1 MQRIFFSLLIFVGIG
16 GSVATASG
24 ADLSDQHSKS
34 ETIKDYHISNPDLT
48 EPDLTKPDLTK
59 IDVLDLETAKAIALS
74 QNPSLKAAM
83 ERVRQAKERVAQARS
98 RYFPRLDADGSASR
112 LWRSDSALE
121 TARQLGNV
129 DDPEDRFT
137 AGLSATYVLFDG
149 FERKFA
155 NASARYGEQETKG
168 AEMDAR
174 RLLLSAVARNF
185 YEAQLAKENI
195 AIATAAEAF
204 NQRQVVDAEARLRVG
219 TGSLSDMLNFQIQA
233 NSAKFNFNLA
243 KQSYQVSM
251 IGLAAL
257 LGISEAG
264 FPGELKLALLE
275 NETPEEL
282 NLPEKDPLIAYSF
295 EHRPDVIQAKSTVKR
310 TESDIGEARAG
321 FFPTIDLAGTY
332 DSLRADDIGFEGDDF
347 GGSVALRLT
356 YNLFAGGLTKARVR
370 EAESRKAEAES
381 ALENVSIEVSS
392 DVRQSMETLKLAQAQ
407 LALER
412 SNAKLVKQNRD
423 LVEKEYTAGQT
434 SLVRLNEAQRDLT
447 NAQGRLALAL
457 VGLRLAWQNL
467 DAATG
472 KILLPF
478 TP

>member
-1 MQRIFFSLLIFVGIG
+1 MQRIFFSLLIFVGIV
-16 GSVATASG
+16 GSVAIASG
-24 ADLSDQHSKS
+24 ADHSDQRSKS
-34 ETIKDYHISNPDLT
+34 ETIKNYHISNPDLT
-48 EPDLTKPDLTK
+48 KPDITK
-59 IDVLDLETAKAIALS
+59 LDVLDLETAKAIALA

-98 RYFPRLDADGSASR
+98 RYYPSLDADGSASR
-112 LWRSDSALE
+112 LWRSDTTLE
-121 TARQLGNV
+121 TARQLGNA

-155 NASARYGEQETKG
+155 NAAARYGEQESKG

-174 RLLLSAVARNF
+174 RLLLSSVARSF
-185 YEAQLAKENI
+185 YQAQLAKEDI
-195 AIATAAEAF
+195 AITSADEAF
-204 NQRQVVDAEARLRVG
+204 NQKQVVEAEARFRVG
-219 TGSLSDMLNFQIQA
+219 TGSLSDVLNFKIQV
-233 NSAKFNFNLA
+233 NTAKFNFNQA
-243 KQSYQVSM
+243 KQSYEVAK
-251 IGLAAL
+251 IGLAAF

-264 FPGELKLALLE
+264 FPGEIKLARLE
-275 NETPEEL
+275 DETPAEL
-282 NLPEKDPLIAYSF
+282 NLPEKDPLIAYSL
-295 EHRPDVIQAKSTVKR
+295 EHRPDVNQAKSAVKR

-321 FFPTIDLAGTY
+321 LFPTIDLSGAY
-332 DSLRADDIGFEGDDF
+332 DGDRVDDVGFESDDF

-356 YNLFAGGLTKARVR
+356 YNLFAGGLTKAQVR
-370 EAESRKAEAES
+370 EAKSRKVEAEKD
-381 ALENVSIEVSS
+381 LENVSIEVTSG
-392 DVRQSMETLKLAQAQ
+392 VRQSMETLKLAQAQ

-447 NAQGRLALAL
+447 TAQSRLALAL